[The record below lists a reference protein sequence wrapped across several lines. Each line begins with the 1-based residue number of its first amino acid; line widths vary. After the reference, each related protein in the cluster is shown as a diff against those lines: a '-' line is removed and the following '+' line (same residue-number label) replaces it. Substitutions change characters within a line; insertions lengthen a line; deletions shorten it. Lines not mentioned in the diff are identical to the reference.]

1 MPIPASLLASQ
12 EDLDKR
18 AAQGERHWDN
28 EDYEFNLQ
36 LNAVH
41 KNMEFL
47 LKEKPSHAKLVEL
60 CEKLKLEKKF
70 TERQSQTIDD
80 LHNALE
86 AEKLKSKKLE
96 EELKKER
103 TRNFQ
108 L

>member
-28 EDYEFNLQ
+28 EDYEFNGQ

-47 LKEKPSHAKLVEL
+47 LKEK
-60 CEKLKLEKKF
+60 
-70 TERQSQTIDD
+70 
-80 LHNALE
+80 
-86 AEKLKSKKLE
+86 
-96 EELKKER
+96 
-103 TRNFQ
+103 
-108 L
+108 